1 MFFFYQIKWTW
12 FRADYEKC
20 PEQENLC
27 ECVDKLLAKKAEIKA
42 CVQLSKHNY
51 LLPRHAVQCL
61 ENMNNTLRN
70 TCYGYYHVKLSLEN
84 TLKEIMKYVKLQISL
99 HILYIASSQEAF
111 QII

>member
-1 MFFFYQIKWTW
+1 M
-12 FRADYEKC
+12 
-20 PEQENLC
+20 C

-51 LLPRHAVQCL
+51 LLPKHEVQCS
-61 ENMNNTLRN
+61 ENMNYTLRN